1 MRRGE
6 TGWGG
11 TPRACIPCS
20 FPHNGAFTQL
30 PGDFWGVW
38 ECRSTHTE
46 LSINSLGDFGDGIWE
61 TLGGMGCVGERRGGG
76 ALPAGVLFYGWG
88 NLRCV
93 GKIIPRPL
101 GRRGDEEMNGDRWG
115 GEGSFQPI
123 PWGNSL
129 VPTPSPFPPHP
140 QLSTTP
146 PQHFV
151 ARAAFNQ
158 FPGEIVRGGG
168 RGSFQTNQV
177 GNFKGVASPFPPHPS
192 LATTPP
198 QPFVARAV
206 WKYIRIPF

>member
-140 QLSTTP
+140 QLSITP

-158 FPGEIVRGGG
+158 FPGEIVRGGR

-177 GNFKGVASPFPPHPS
+177 G
-192 LATTPP
+192 
-198 QPFVARAV
+198 
-206 WKYIRIPF
+206 IPF

>member
-1 MRRGE
+1 
-6 TGWGG
+6 
-11 TPRACIPCS
+11 
-20 FPHNGAFTQL
+20 
-30 PGDFWGVW
+30 
-38 ECRSTHTE
+38 
-46 LSINSLGDFGDGIWE
+46 
-61 TLGGMGCVGERRGGG
+61 MGCVGERRGGG

-168 RGSFQTNQV
+168 GVAFKQIKWGILRGS
-177 GNFKGVASPFPPHPS
+177 PPPSHPTHHLQPLPPS
-192 LATTPP
+192 LLWRGQFGNT
-198 QPFVARAV
+198 
-206 WKYIRIPF
+206 